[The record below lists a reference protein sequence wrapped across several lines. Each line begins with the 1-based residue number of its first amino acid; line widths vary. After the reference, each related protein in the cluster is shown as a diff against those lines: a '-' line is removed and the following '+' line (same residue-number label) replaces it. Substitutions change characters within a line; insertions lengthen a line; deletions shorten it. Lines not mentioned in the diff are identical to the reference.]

1 MRFFLFFLTLL
12 FAINIPVYTEEK
24 GLVSKFDTDQFLT
37 EYFWREVI
45 TLTPPKRPKIILVLS
60 GGGARGL
67 AHIGV
72 LKVLEEE
79 GVPIDG
85 IVGTSVGALIGALY
99 CSGMKINKI
108 ELMAEEIGW
117 SDLTN
122 FSPPSIVGLVMAEKL
137 LSTEKMEE
145 YIEKNIGKKQ
155 FHELKIPFA
164 CVATDLRTGEK
175 IIFREGDV
183 ASAARASA
191 TIPGVFAPV
200 EYRHRQLVDGGLVD
214 NIPTDIAKMLDADF
228 IIATDISADFTK
240 YSTSNILLVL
250 NQSIYIQGE
259 LLSRESL
266 NLADIVINPK
276 VSDVSAYELWRGK
289 ECIDAGIIATRK
301 MIPKIKRIIMDKTFN
316 WLLQHS

>member
-1 MRFFLFFLTLL
+1 MRIFLYIFLFILL
-12 FAINIPVYTEEK
+12 NTTVSAEEHNTY
-24 GLVSKFDTDQFLT
+24 FDPDQFLT
-37 EYFWREVI
+37 QYFWREVV
-45 TLTPPKRPKIILVLS
+45 TLVPPKRPKVFLVLS

-72 LKVLEEE
+72 IKVLEEE

-99 CSGMKINKI
+99 CGGIKTNKI
-108 ELMAEEIGW
+108 ELMADEIGW

-122 FSPPSIVGLVMAEKL
+122 VSATSIVGLLMVEKL

-145 YIEKNIGKKQ
+145 YIKKNIGDKQ
-155 FHELKIPFA
+155 FHELRIPFA
-164 CVATDLRTGEK
+164 CVATDLKTGEK

-191 TIPGVFAPV
+191 TIPGIFTPV

-214 NIPTDIAKMLDADF
+214 NIPTDIAKMLGADL
-228 IIATDISADFTK
+228 IIAVDISADFTK
-240 YSTSNILLVL
+240 YSTSNVLLVL
-250 NQSIYIQGE
+250 NQSISIQGE

-266 NLADIVINPK
+266 KLADIVINPK
-276 VSDVSAYELWRGK
+276 VSDVNAYELWRGR
-289 ECIDAGIIATRK
+289 ECIDAGIIATRT
-301 MIPKIKRIIMDKTFN
+301 MIPKIKKIIMDKTFH
-316 WLLQHS
+316 WLLKHS

>member
-1 MRFFLFFLTLL
+1 MRIFLYFFVLL
-12 FAINIPVYTEEK
+12 FGLNISIFPEETN
-24 GLVSKFDTDQFLT
+24 FDPDQFLT
-37 EYFWREVI
+37 QYFWREVI
-45 TLTPPKRPKIILVLS
+45 TLSPPKRPKIFLVLS

-99 CSGMKINKI
+99 CSDIKVDKI

-122 FSPPSIVGLVMAEKL
+122 ISVPSVVGLLTTEKL

-145 YIEKNIGKKQ
+145 YIAKNVGKKQ
-155 FHELKIPFA
+155 FHEMKIPFA
-164 CVATDLRTGEK
+164 CVATDLKTGEK
-175 IIFREGDV
+175 IIFRDGDV

-191 TIPGVFAPV
+191 TIPGVFSPV
-200 EYRHRQLVDGGLVD
+200 EYRHRFLVDGGLVD
-214 NIPTDIAKMLDADF
+214 NIPTDIAKMMGADF
-228 IIATDISADFTK
+228 IIAVDISADFTK
-240 YSTSNILLVL
+240 VSPSNILLVL
-250 NQSIYIQGE
+250 NQSISIQGE
-259 LLSRESL
+259 LLSREAL
-266 NLADIVINPK
+266 KLADVIINPK
-276 VSDVSAYELWRGK
+276 VSDVSIYELWRAR

-301 MIPKIKRIIMDKTFN
+301 IIPKIKKMIMDKTFN
-316 WLLQHS
+316 WLLKHS